1 MKIGD
6 MIIKEGDSDVG
17 QSGVVLEINTNI
29 LGHKF
34 IKALASDGK
43 IKIWYAK
50 LVRNI
55 DSSYMQN

>member
-6 MIIKEGDSDVG
+6 MIIKEGDSDAG
-17 QSGVVLEINTNI
+17 QAGVVLEINTNI

-34 IKALASDGK
+34 IKALTSDGK

>member
-6 MIIKEGDSDVG
+6 IIIKEGDSDVG

-29 LGHKF
+29 LGHEF
-34 IKALASDGK
+34 IKALTSDGK

>member
-34 IKALASDGK
+34 IKALTNDGK